1 MRNLYTDHL
10 DVRTYYARNIV
21 HVCSKYKIYASE
33 TVILVIRFDLAV
45 IENIYRLLDH
55 GEDVCVC
62 VCARIFTKIN
72 TSFLPLRPPIEFVRA
87 TSDSDNIAL

>member
-62 VCARIFTKIN
+62 VCKNFHKNKHVLPSSPAPYRIR
-72 TSFLPLRPPIEFVRA
+72 TSYFGFR
-87 TSDSDNIAL
+87 